1 MFRYGFLFLFLRI
14 DVFICLFSGVTY
26 FHKIVL
32 LFRQRVFEET
42 GVMPTANALSAYAES
57 LADKQSLESNMAML
71 DHPTFQATNQAEVS
85 SWQTDNFVQFASST
99 EDDVGDLGTPATMP
113 ASFSNNRQG
122 YIPSAI
128 TGPDSDMPGI
138 PGDQSA
144 QNAVE
149 KRKRDKNY
157 YDRRKTKNPEWS
169 KVKNAKRRHKRAKLN
184 DPNTEPDFEIW
195 HATNAN

>member
-1 MFRYGFLFLFLRI
+1 M
-14 DVFICLFSGVTY
+14 
-26 FHKIVL
+26 
-32 LFRQRVFEET
+32 FEET
-42 GVMPTANALSAYAES
+42 GVMPTANALSVYAES
-57 LADKQSLESNMAML
+57 LADKQSLEANMAML

-128 TGPDSDMPGI
+128 TGPDNDMPGI
-138 PGDQSA
+138 PGDQTNPQTNQSA

-149 KRKRDKNY
+149 KKKSRQNNY
-157 YDRRKTKNPEWS
+157 YERQKKNPEWS

-195 HATNAN
+195 HAANGAN

>member
-1 MFRYGFLFLFLRI
+1 M
-14 DVFICLFSGVTY
+14 
-26 FHKIVL
+26 
-32 LFRQRVFEET
+32 FEET

-57 LADKQSLESNMAML
+57 LADKQSLEANMAML

-128 TGPDSDMPGI
+128 TGPDSDMPGTEI
-138 PGDQSA
+138 NPQIQPSDPNVA
-144 QNAVE
+144 KNK
-149 KRKRDKNY
+149 KRQRQKAFVANKR
-157 YDRRKTKNPEWS
+157 
-169 KVKNAKRRHKRAKLN
+169 VKNTEWKEKHNAKQRYRRLSLEIRQSIS
-184 DPNTEPDFEIW
+184 FEHYYEKW
-195 HATNAN
+195 WPFRQSMTFNAYYAQWCHINQ